1 MRCRCLVLDH
11 DDTVVAS
18 TATIHFPSFCA
29 YLEQVRPGVR
39 YTLEEYLRKNFD
51 PGILP
56 LFTEELGFS
65 EEELHNEF
73 LFWQDYVK
81 DRIPAVFPGIREILE
96 QYRQQGGIITVVS
109 HSVSDTIR
117 RDYRE
122 NRLPMPD
129 RIFGW
134 ELPPEQRKPSA
145 YALERIMAEFSL
157 RPEELLVLDDLKPGY
172 DMAQLCGVPF
182 AAAGWAYDVPEIE
195 AFMRQN
201 CGCYFK
207 TVADFGK
214 FLLDD

>member
-11 DDTVVAS
+11 DDTVVES
-18 TATIHFPSFCA
+18 TAAIHFPSFCA

-65 EEELHNEF
+65 EEELQNEF
-73 LFWQDYVK
+73 LFWQNYVR
-81 DRIPAVFPGIREILE
+81 DRVPAAFPGIREILE
-96 QYRQQGGIITVVS
+96 QYRRQGGILTVVS

-145 YALERIMAEFSL
+145 YALECIMAEFSL

-172 DMAQLCGVPF
+172 DMAQLGGVPF
-182 AAAGWAYDVPEIE
+182 AGAGWAYDVPEIE

-214 FLLDD
+214 FLLED